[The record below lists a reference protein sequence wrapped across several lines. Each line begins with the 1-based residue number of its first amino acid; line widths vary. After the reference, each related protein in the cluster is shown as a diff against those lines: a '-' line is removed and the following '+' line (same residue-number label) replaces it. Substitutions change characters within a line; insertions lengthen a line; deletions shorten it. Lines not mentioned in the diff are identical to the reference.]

1 VQLSIRILDPVCR
14 KLQKCGFPGT
24 PECAPVIAIHVIS
37 PASPGPGAGIPSHTR
52 AVVNPDMTRIQLKVS
67 SSTPTLLLEAQTA
80 AAPDIDRQLII
91 EFKRAK
97 FPKAISP
104 PILVGISSQ
113 VGRPF
118 WPIKL
123 AREHA
128 ARLHNEGEKEP
139 LKSLCTL
146 YVRSGREFLNELV
159 AQN

>member
-24 PECAPVIAIHVIS
+24 PECAPVIAILVIF
-37 PASPGPGAGIPSHTR
+37 PASPGPGTGIPSHTR

-104 PILVGISSQ
+104 PILAGISSQ

-128 ARLHNEGEKEP
+128 ARLHNEGKR
-139 LKSLCTL
+139 SL
-146 YVRSGREFLNELV
+146 
-159 AQN
+159 